1 MATDTT
7 LKEIEIHGYCD
18 PRFSSVKEAPSGRVD
33 RREGGGGVLSPQT
46 RVHALI
52 SDSRG

>member
-33 RREGGGGVLSPQT
+33 RREGGWGCSISPDT
-46 RVHALI
+46 RARAQL
-52 SDSRG
+52 R